1 MLMLS
6 TLQWHS

>member
-6 TLQWHS
+6 

>member
-6 TLQWHS
+6 FHFF

>member
-6 TLQWHS
+6 TTFCN

>member
-6 TLQWHS
+6 S